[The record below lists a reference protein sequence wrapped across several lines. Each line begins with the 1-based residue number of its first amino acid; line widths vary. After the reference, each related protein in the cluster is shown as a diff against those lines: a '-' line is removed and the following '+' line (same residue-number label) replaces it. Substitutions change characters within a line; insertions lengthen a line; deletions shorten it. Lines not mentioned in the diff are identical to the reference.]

1 MLTVNPPAPVVLNTL
16 TIAPDHVAG
25 GTNTQATA
33 TLTGPAGAGGMRVD
47 LASSV
52 PLTAV
57 ASPNFAIVPQ
67 GQTSAVF
74 TITTSRFPGVVT
86 FTATA
91 GGVTKTAS
99 LTVQ

>member
-1 MLTVNPPAPVVLNTL
+1 L
-16 TIAPDHVAG
+16 
-25 GTNTQATA
+25 
-33 TLTGPAGAGGMRVD
+33 
-47 LASSV
+47 
-52 PLTAV
+52 LTAAV
-57 ASPNFAIVPQ
+57 SPNFAIIPQ

-91 GGVTKTAS
+91 GGVSKTAS